1 MEFNRRRRKFAK
13 YLSIILSGVLLF
25 AFIGCSNVLYLS
37 QAIAGHLRIMNS
49 REPIKKLLETN
60 QFDNET
66 KDKLKLALAV
76 REYASRELDL
86 PRNKSY
92 TVFSR
97 VKGQYVGWNIFCAP
111 KFSVEPIQWCFPI
124 AGCVV
129 YRGYFSKNGALK
141 FAGKMEKRG
150 FDVFISRISAYST
163 LGWYNDPLLSSHL
176 RLDSIHLARLIIHEL
191 THQKFYVPGDSR
203 FNEGFASAV
212 ERAGVLRW
220 LKSIGRDDQVIQAI
234 KMQDMEDIKISK
246 ILKARTQLSNIYH
259 SKIDPNSM
267 SHKKDSIFRNL
278 KLDIDNGNRAVINLP
293 KSNGEDFVLNNA
305 YLVPVFTYHSLGPI
319 FQSMLDS
326 VDGNLPQFYINVKK
340 LGDLPFKQR
349 QSKLDSLQIKFSTPA
364 SPSTY
369 FVIQ

>member
-1 MEFNRRRRKFAK
+1 MEFNKGHRKLAK
-13 YLSIILSGVLLF
+13 YLFVIISGVLLLT
-25 AFIGCSNVLYLS
+25 FIGCSNVLYLS
-37 QAIAGHLRIMNS
+37 QAIAGHFRIMSS

-60 QFDNET
+60 EFDNET
-66 KDKLKLALAV
+66 KDKLKLALEV

-92 TVFSR
+92 TVFSK

-141 FAGKMEKRG
+141 FAGKMEKKG
-150 FDVFISRISAYST
+150 FDVFISPISAYST

-212 ERAGVLRW
+212 ERVGVLRW
-220 LKSIGRDDQVIQAI
+220 LKSIGRDDQVVQAI
-234 KMQDMEDIKISK
+234 QIQEKDDIKIAK
-246 ILKARTQLSNIYH
+246 ILDARSQLINIYH
-259 SKIDPNSM
+259 SKIDPDSM
-267 SHKKDSIFRNL
+267 SQKKDSVFNDL
-278 KLDIDNGNRAVINLP
+278 KLELSNADHAGINLP
-293 KSNGEDFVLNNA
+293 KSDEQDIVLNNA

-326 VDGNLPQFYINVKK
+326 VDGNLPQFYNNVKK
-340 LGDLPFKQR
+340 LGDLPFKERQR
-349 QSKLDSLQIKFSTPA
+349 KLDSLQIKFLNLK
-364 SPSTY
+364 
-369 FVIQ
+369 VEEHRIKR